1 MGFSPS
7 NKHGTS
13 TSIFSNIVDAQTGSF
28 VSSLAVNGTLF
39 AVTGTITDGLTVG
52 PDPSDTRIYPSE
64 IRVTTLTADAL
75 GQQLSAQTFDII
87 EVGHLTTE
95 NGTVSN
101 PAFSFVND
109 SQAGMF
115 SVGSNILGLA
125 VDGALR
131 ASITTSG
138 IEVPAG
144 HFVSVN
150 DVPLALITEVGE
162 VNTGSSSGAGV
173 DVFTG
178 KSGPQFLFRSIE
190 GNNGIDTLVGGSAV
204 QIRFNGNAENL
215 VETRNLQILNPEDR
229 TYVVDF
235 YAQYIYDVLE
245 VRFQTTSGNPVF
257 TVANSNQGDI
267 DGLTSITAS
276 GTQAVATRFGT
287 GNEDRILIGE
297 GLEIAVSSSAGSSD
311 LVFSVKTRRQ
321 NNP

>member
-13 TSIFSNIVDAQTGSF
+13 TSIFSNIVDAETGSF
-28 VSSLAVNGTLF
+28 VSSLAVDGTLS
-39 AVTGTITDGLTVG
+39 AVTGTITDGLTIG
-52 PDPSDTRIYPSE
+52 TGSTKLYPE
-64 IRVTTLTADAL
+64 GIRVED
-75 GQQLSAQTFDII
+75 GSLSVPSI
-87 EVGHLTTE
+87 
-95 NGTVSN
+95 
-101 PAFSFVND
+101 AFASDPNT
-109 SQAGMF
+109 GMF
-115 SVGSNILGLA
+115 SVSSGRLGFAVGGS
-125 VDGALR
+125 LR
-131 ASITTSG
+131 AEVTSSG

-144 HFVSVN
+144 HRVTVD

-162 VNTGSSSGAGV
+162 VNTGNSSGGGEAIFV
-173 DVFTG
+173 N
-178 KSGPQFLFRSIE
+178 KSGPQFNFRTVE

-267 DGLTSITAS
+267 DGLTSIIAS